1 MTKGDRAVFE
11 FGPFR
16 LDTTEAVLL
25 RDGRPVPL
33 TLKAYET
40 LVALI
45 RDNGHVVSKEDLL
58 KAVWPDT
65 FVEEGNLSHNIWTL
79 RKALGETEHEKYIET
94 VPRRG
99 YRFTASVRVVPRP
112 EPEAPSSETPVE
124 ASTGARLRWR
134 ALMLAGLLLL
144 AVIAV
149 LVSSKS
155 RARTPPIA
163 GEAPGAIRSLAV
175 LPFKPVGSDVGEAS
189 LELGMADALI
199 VRLSNIRQLDVRPT
213 RAVAGYTRRD
223 KSPVEIGRELKVDA
237 VLDGT
242 IQKDGDRVRVTVQL
256 VSVNGGK
263 PIWGDRFDEPWTDI
277 FALQD
282 RVSERAVRALTV
294 QLSVEERQRLT
305 KRYTDNAA
313 AYELYLRGRYF
324 WNKRTDE
331 SLLKGIRYFEQAIE
345 LDPGYALAYAG
356 LAESYVLL
364 PWYGGRPP
372 REAFDKARAAA
383 LKALALDDQLAEA
396 HTALAYVAERYDWDW
411 AGAER
416 SYKRALELH
425 PNYST
430 AHQWYAEYLVQ
441 VARLDEAIAEM
452 SRALQLDPLSLIINT
467 ELANVYLHAR
477 RYETAATQ
485 ARTAQAIDPVFLP
498 AHIALG
504 RCYTLMGRYR
514 EADAEFRRA
523 VAIDPDSG
531 WAWSHVAHNLA
542 KWGRTAEARAI
553 VARLVDPSRGAPV
566 APDLL
571 AMIYTGLGEN
581 DVALH
586 WLRASCERRDTGIAW
601 IKVHPDLDSLRGDP
615 RFAGIVRCVGLT
627 P

>member
-1 MTKGDRAVFE
+1 MTKGDTELYE

-16 LDTTEAVLL
+16 LDAAEAVLL

-40 LVALI
+40 LLVLI
-45 RDNGHVVSKEDLL
+45 RDNGHIVSKEDLL

-79 RKALGETEHEKYIET
+79 RKALGETEDGKYIET

-99 YRFTASVRVVPRP
+99 YRFTATVRVIPRAVPEVASIALP
-112 EPEAPSSETPVE
+112 ATTSS
-124 ASTGARLRWR
+124 GRRLRWR
-134 ALMLAGLLLL
+134 TLALAGLLLL

-149 LVSSKS
+149 VVSIRP
-155 RARTPPIA
+155 RAGSPPA
-163 GEAPGAIRSLAV
+163 ASEAPAAIRSLAV
-175 LPFKPVGSDVGEAS
+175 LPFKPVGTDPGEAS

-199 VRLSNIRQLDVRPT
+199 VRLSNLKQLDVRPT
-213 RAVAGYTRRD
+213 RAVAGYTGNDR
-223 KSPVEIGRELKVDA
+223 SPVEVGRELRVDA

-242 IQKDGDRVRVTVQL
+242 IQKDGARVRVTVQL
-256 VSVNGGK
+256 VSVKDGK
-263 PIWGDRFDEPWTDI
+263 PIWGDRFDETWTDI

-282 RVSERAVRALTV
+282 RVSERAVRALTL
-294 QLSVEERQRLT
+294 QLTVEERQRLT

-331 SLLKGIRYFEQAIE
+331 SLLKGIGYFEKAIE
-345 LDPGYALAYAG
+345 VDPGYALAYAA

-372 REAFDKARAAA
+372 REAFEKARSAA
-383 LKALALDDQLAEA
+383 LKALAMDDQLAEA
-396 HTALAYVAERYDWDW
+396 HTALAYVAERFDWDW

-416 SYKRALELH
+416 SYRRALELR

-485 ARTAQAIDPVFLP
+485 ARTAQEISPAFLP

-514 EADAEFRRA
+514 EADAEFRKA
-523 VAIDPDSG
+523 VAIDADSA

-542 KWGRTAEARAI
+542 MWGRTAEARAI
-553 VARLVDPSRGAPV
+553 VARLVDPSRRSPV

-571 AMIYTGLGEN
+571 AMIYAGLGEP

-586 WLRASCERRDTGIAW
+586 WLRTSCERHDTGIAW

-615 RFAGIVRCVGLT
+615 RFAEVVRCVGLR